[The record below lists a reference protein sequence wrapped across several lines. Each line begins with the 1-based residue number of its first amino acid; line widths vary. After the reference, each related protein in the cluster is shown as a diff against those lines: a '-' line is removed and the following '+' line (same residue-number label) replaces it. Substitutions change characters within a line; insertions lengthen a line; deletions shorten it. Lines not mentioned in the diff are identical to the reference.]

1 MTGGRELDLNAINNL
16 LFSDTH
22 FLNLL
27 GDLLAKRPA
36 TKKVESFFATQVQLK
51 VESMILDSKIQ
62 DQFQGLN

>member
-1 MTGGRELDLNAINNL
+1 M
-16 LFSDTH
+16 
-22 FLNLL
+22 L

-62 DQFQGLN
+62 GKLNVMSMIAIILTLTSKVNLLLN

>member
-1 MTGGRELDLNAINNL
+1 M
-16 LFSDTH
+16 
-22 FLNLL
+22 L

-62 DQFQGLN
+62 GKLNVMSMLSIILTLTSKVNLLLN